1 MLVYWYMDK
10 KTTLTIKTDKELRD
24 EAKKTAKEL
33 GLPLGTVINV
43 MLKQFVR
50 EKEIVVSAK
59 TPNKKTH
66 QAIQEAL
73 RGKEMET
80 FNSLESWKKEMRSL

>member
-1 MLVYWYMDK
+1 MSK
-10 KTTLTIKTDKELRD
+10 KTTLTVKTDKELRD
-24 EAKKTAKEL
+24 KAKKTAKEL
-33 GLPLGTVINV
+33 GLPLSTVINV

-59 TPNKKTH
+59 TPNKTTC

-73 RGKEMET
+73 SGEKMEIL
-80 FNSLESWKKEMRSL
+80 NSFQDWKKEMRSL

>member
-1 MLVYWYMDK
+1 MDK

-33 GLPLGTVINV
+33 GLPLGTVINA

-50 EKEIVVSAK
+50 EKEIVVSTK
-59 TPNKKTH
+59 TPNKATH

-73 RGKEMET
+73 SGKEVEV
-80 FNSLESWKKEMRSL
+80 FNSFQDWKREMHSL

>member
-1 MLVYWYMDK
+1 MDK
-10 KTTLTIKTDKELRD
+10 KTTLTIKTDKNLRD

-43 MLKQFVR
+43 MLRQFVR

-59 TPNKKTH
+59 TPNETTR

-73 RGKEMET
+73 SGEREEI
-80 FNSLESWKKEMRSL
+80 FNSFEDWKKEMRSL